1 VLLSRS
7 SSKEL
12 LSTLTVF
19 WCIDPCNIELFKVE
33 EFLSWVLDPVVAAHL
48 ILEDNMVG
56 GNENVLMVDA
66 LWILEKS
73 TRWGVTFFLDASELG
88 DWAQS

>member
-12 LSTLTVF
+12 LSTLTMF

>member
-1 VLLSRS
+1 MSFDCNMVLGL
-7 SSKEL
+7 
-12 LSTLTVF
+12 
-19 WCIDPCNIELFKVE
+19 
-33 EFLSWVLDPVVAAHL
+33 AAHL

-56 GNENVLMVDA
+56 GNENVQMVDA

-88 DWAQS
+88 D